1 MATRTRAYCQEPLL
15 IYCSTTAQSIH
26 AISLSK
32 DKNSYRSFAISLAW
46 CEADAYIATLL
57 LHGDCALT
65 AQAYGLYLHKCK
77 CNHSKISSFG
87 NPCKQ
92 VSSLDIGAMTLRWA
106 LPTSNTNLPYVIPRS
121 NECCNV
127 GIQRSAKKIS
137 LYDDKVKLIG
147 LKLLTK
153 INTVDIIFKH

>member
-46 CEADAYIATLL
+46 CEAGAYIATLS

-77 CNHSKISSFG
+77 CNHSKNIIVRKPLQASFLTRHWRNDITVGVAHIKYKSSLCHSEEQRMLQRG
-87 NPCKQ
+87 NP
-92 VSSLDIGAMTLRWA
+92 T
-106 LPTSNTNLPYVIPRS
+106 
-121 NECCNV
+121 
-127 GIQRSAKKIS
+127 
-137 LYDDKVKLIG
+137 
-147 LKLLTK
+147 
-153 INTVDIIFKH
+153 